1 VYVVYVIG
9 ALNKRKE
16 KETWILKTNWSRRK

>member
-1 VYVVYVIG
+1 VYVIG